1 MIWQRKKDLLVE
13 GATLYRNADY
23 EVYIRQPEE
32 TLVYSDASCRV
43 LPVNPKPLCKI
54 GLQNILNRIKSPNQM
69 PPHRIRRRE
78 NSSLIPFKSFLP
90 FRLEP
95 QILKTIENAP
105 RTPTR
110 LLMQE

>member
-1 MIWQRKKDLLVE
+1 MRLGGSATAEYSTLEYRKITKFSGMEKLKIL
-13 GATLYRNADY
+13 R
-23 EVYIRQPEE
+23 
-32 TLVYSDASCRV
+32 YSDASCRV